1 MVDAH
6 TQCVWRAGRRH
17 PLQKLF
23 RFPPSLTHMR
33 NQKPAALWQ
42 PPRRLRCGGG
52 CGSIFF
58 LLACIKIFALSCRPR
73 PRESLRRGMLQV
85 SRQLA
90 FAGDLR
96 GANCSLKR
104 RCPNILSDECGARA
118 VRAPPICMQM
128 RRAADARPRSER
140 IVQERE
146 REREGHAGKLDAD
159 FRYLSLPLFEHEY
172 VRCSKDPCVSC
183 ILVFLQLIYCHAQK

>member
-6 TQCVWRAGRRH
+6 TQCVRRAGRRH

-23 RFPPSLTHMR
+23 RIPPSLTRSHAES
-33 NQKPAALWQ
+33 KACSSLATPA
-42 PPRRLRCGGG
+42 PPPLRGRARLC
-52 CGSIFF
+52 FF
-58 LLACIKIFALSCRPR
+58 LLARALRFSLSAAARR
-73 PRESLRRGMLQV
+73 REKVCGEECCKFLG
-85 SRQLA
+85 QLA

-118 VRAPPICMQM
+118 VRERLRFACKCAVRG
-128 RRAADARPRSER
+128 RRSAKVRANCAG
-140 IVQERE
+140 ERE
-146 REREGHAGKLDAD
+146 RGTPGKLDAD

-172 VRCSKDPCVSC
+172 VSSSKDP
-183 ILVFLQLIYCHAQK
+183 L